1 MYKRSWIIVIA
12 LAVRGQHTPPTD
24 LIFGAA
30 TRGRYR
36 EGQGSAWVR
45 VTRRVGTSHCHR
57 SLLFDRCSGNFSSD
71 RLFLSKK
78 THARTHTHTEDCIKP
93 LFSQLQP
100 GERGYL

>member
-12 LAVRGQHTPPTD
+12 LAERGQHTPPTD
-24 LIFGAA
+24 LIFGMA

-45 VTRRVGTSHCHR
+45 VTRRVGTSHSHR

-78 THARTHTHTEDCIKP
+78 THAHTQRIALNPSLASCSRESVNIYD
-93 LFSQLQP
+93 
-100 GERGYL
+100 